1 MEITVEKILTLMS
14 ENADTAYKIEKDLG
28 LASGIFQKWKNGKS
42 SPSPEAIVKLS
53 QYFGVSTDYIFGLTN
68 KKASVINTNEYNLPL
83 IIERVLELLDTTNEA
98 TYKVEKNAGLSNASF
113 QAWKNGRS
121 KPSSDSIVKLAKY
134 FNVTT
139 DYLLGLSDS
148 PSLSQPTKAEK
159 QSSSSVEKQ
168 SSSADILFGKIYD
181 LMFENDL
188 NAHSFEIKAGLSN
201 GSIQSWKTGKS
212 APSRRTLARIA
223 SAFNISEDYF
233 YTERKTPSEVMPQAV
248 QPAQT
253 SNLTPQEI
261 EMLTLF
267 RQLTAIQQGKVLGYT
282 ESFLKNSQ
290 SDVG

>member
-14 ENADTAYKIEKDLG
+14 ENADTAYKIEKELG

-42 SPSPEAIVKLS
+42 SPSPEAIIKLS
-53 QYFGVSTDYIFGLTN
+53 QHFGVSTDYIFGLTN
-68 KKASVINTNEYNLPL
+68 KKASATNANEYNLPL
-83 IIERVLELLDTTNEA
+83 TIERVLELLNTTNEA

-148 PSLSQPTKAEK
+148 PS
-159 QSSSSVEKQ
+159 
-168 SSSADILFGKIYD
+168 
-181 LMFENDL
+181 
-188 NAHSFEIKAGLSN
+188 
-201 GSIQSWKTGKS
+201 
-212 APSRRTLARIA
+212 
-223 SAFNISEDYF
+223 
-233 YTERKTPSEVMPQAV
+233 SEVMPQAV